1 MKTDV
6 ESHLQLHIFS
16 YNKNFKP
23 LGKVQKPHWAQD
35 RARVQN
41 QDLSPDPERSLA
53 AMGREWGRKGEEK
66 PAQGPGL

>member
-1 MKTDV
+1 M
-6 ESHLQLHIFS
+6 
-16 YNKNFKP
+16 
-23 LGKVQKPHWAQD
+23 QKPHWAQD

-53 AMGREWGRKGEEK
+53 AMGREWGRKGEER